1 MSGESPILGL
11 YGCNCKLSSGPCC
24 MQGGTGKELLT
35 DHDMAKKFTGAVRE
49 RTANANWKSSEQS
62 EGRRLMNMSNREKG
76 R

>member
-1 MSGESPILGL
+1 
-11 YGCNCKLSSGPCC
+11 